1 MKQLEVAGYMYLRL
15 SQLSGQ
21 LLLLGQLQTVNHF
34 TLITTVIFDFC
45 VSLSVFSLSLRGARV
60 PSRSPPRAFGG
71 KFSIADSDA
80 QHASSVHSNLTNPQD
95 LSEWPEK
102 QK

>member
-45 VSLSVFSLSLRGARV
+45 VSLSVFSLSLSPWSSGSKQIPTPSVRGEVFDCR
-60 PSRSPPRAFGG
+60 
-71 KFSIADSDA
+71 
-80 QHASSVHSNLTNPQD
+80 Q
-95 LSEWPEK
+95 
-102 QK
+102 